1 MNTLIIWMISVML
14 LISPINPKF
23 ESEQEHAD
31 RMERIAEDI
40 VSITYDKAEAP
51 IIRIGKDPRRL
62 ATMLVFEVAK
72 HESSFYYN
80 IDKNKGYKPRGDN
93 GRSWCLM
100 QIHIGKG
107 KTFQG
112 WTGPELI
119 ADRKKC
125 LKAGYQYMKQ
135 SFGACRRYGQAYGLS
150 AYASGS
156 CNKARNISKEMV
168 NMGFYYYYKSP
179 KISDDQILTFLYS
192 SEQEELRYDDE
203 DENLPF
209 DKTR

>member
-1 MNTLIIWMISVML
+1 MNILIAWMVSIML

-40 VSITYDKAEAP
+40 IEVTYDKTEAP
-51 IIRIGKDPRRL
+51 IIRMGKDPRRL
-62 ATMLVFEVAK
+62 AAMMVFEVAK

-80 IDKNKGYKPRGDN
+80 VDKNKGKHPRGDS

-107 KTFQG
+107 KTSQG

-119 ADRKKC
+119 TDRKKC

-150 AYASGS
+150 AYASGT
-156 CNKARNISKEMV
+156 CDKGKEISKEMV
-168 NMGFYYYYKSP
+168 NMGFYYYYQSP
-179 KISDDQILTFLYS
+179 KISDDQILNYLYDPDK
-192 SEQEELRYDDE
+192 EELKFDDQ
-203 DENLPF
+203 DEALSF
-209 DKTR
+209 DKGR